1 MKESFWGA
9 AIIVMGVTSLL
20 FIFFFQ
26 TVTNTEQQNYN
37 LLREVTEAAMID
49 AVDLAAYRASS
60 TIRIDR
66 EKFVENFIRRFAE
79 GVNFASTYDVYIYDV
94 NEEPPKVTL
103 AVVSNATKN
112 LVNKDEK
119 VEVNIT
125 NRLSAILETPY

>member
-9 AIIVMGVTSLL
+9 LIITLGVTALL

-26 TVTNTEQQNYN
+26 SVTNTEQQNYN

-49 AVDLAAYRASS
+49 AVDLATYRATS

-79 GVNFASTYDVYIYDV
+79 GVNFATTYDVYIYDV

-103 AVVSNATKN
+103 AVKSNQVGTFTK
-112 LVNKDEK
+112 DK
-119 VEVNIT
+119 VDVNIT